1 MRFELSEQESPV
13 SETLCSLVIV
23 NRLPET
29 AGYNIV
35 YFAVGVGLATSQPI
49 PAVLQHLTGLSVLFF
64 AMMVSKM
71 QASIA
76 DALHDYEVDK
86 ENPEKSYIAMS
97 VEILG
102 EKNLLSLLVIEL
114 AVGLSLWGWVAF
126 SSGNLIFLLMGL
138 LLTLSGFTYSYP
150 PRIKERGFL
159 NHLVTTGVD
168 VFCVILPV
176 SLLLGFSFDDQ
187 ARLLLVAVFLYILSY
202 HIVHQAADTY
212 FDRQSGLS
220 TFTQQIGAGPSVIL
234 AAVLTALG
242 AIIAWWG
249 GYYVAFIGL
258 GMGGIAYGVLFY
270 QIVGK
275 SERDQSLS
283 VSHWFSVSLW
293 ATYLNGVVALDLLL

>member
-29 AGYNIV
+29 AGYNIA

-114 AVGLSLWGWVAF
+114 AVGLSLWG
-126 SSGNLIFLLMGL
+126 
-138 LLTLSGFTYSYP
+138 
-150 PRIKERGFL
+150 
-159 NHLVTTGVD
+159 
-168 VFCVILPV
+168 
-176 SLLLGFSFDDQ
+176 
-187 ARLLLVAVFLYILSY
+187 
-202 HIVHQAADTY
+202 
-212 FDRQSGLS
+212 
-220 TFTQQIGAGPSVIL
+220 
-234 AAVLTALG
+234 
-242 AIIAWWG
+242 
-249 GYYVAFIGL
+249 
-258 GMGGIAYGVLFY
+258 
-270 QIVGK
+270 
-275 SERDQSLS
+275 
-283 VSHWFSVSLW
+283 
-293 ATYLNGVVALDLLL
+293 